1 MEPWESAGAEAV
13 SFIGRQGPVCGAHAL
28 GYLAP
33 ELQRR
38 PSRPA
43 VSPCLERGCS
53 TDCGEALTAG
63 KLMVQLR
70 LFFVPGACWLG
81 SAAPSVT

>member
-38 PSRPA
+38 PVKPA
-43 VSPCLERGCS
+43 VTPCLKELAAGA
-53 TDCGEALTAG
+53 ALTAG
-63 KLMVQLR
+63 TR
-70 LFFVPGACWLG
+70 
-81 SAAPSVT
+81 